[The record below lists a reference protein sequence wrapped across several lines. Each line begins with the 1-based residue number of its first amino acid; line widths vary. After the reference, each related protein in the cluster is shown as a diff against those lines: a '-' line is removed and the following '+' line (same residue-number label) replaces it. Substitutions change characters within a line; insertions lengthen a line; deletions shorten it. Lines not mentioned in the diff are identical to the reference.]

1 MNSLKHETNNLRT
14 KLTLVNNFKCE
25 KTIKK
30 DCVFIPGQSRVSS
43 FSDPTVSRDDNIVE
57 ALPSNILP
65 TRVGNESEL

>member
-1 MNSLKHETNNLRT
+1 M
-14 KLTLVNNFKCE
+14 FKIE